1 MIVTLIVPE
10 WIQLYRKGEQ
20 AMRANDIKS
29 GMAINLD
36 GRLCAVVKTDHV
48 KPGKGPAYVQVKAKD
63 MNSGSTVEKRLGST
77 DDVDVATLD
86 RREMEFLYMNG
97 DAFVFMD
104 NETYDQIELQ
114 AEFVAGAKE
123 YLVANLTALV
133 LMYEGNP
140 VSLELP
146 GSVELEVTDTPPGIK
161 GATVTNQLKDAT
173 CETGLRTKVP
183 QFVNNGDRIR
193 VSTSEGAYQA
203 RVTD

>member
-1 MIVTLIVPE
+1 
-10 WIQLYRKGEQ
+10 
-20 AMRANDIKS
+20 MRANDIKS

-36 GRLCAVVKTDHV
+36 GRLCVVVRTEHV

-63 MNSGSTVEKRLGST
+63 MSSGSTVEKRLGST

-86 RREMEFLYMNG
+86 RREMEYLYESG

-114 AEFVAGAKE
+114 GDFVGAGKDF
-123 YLVANLTALV
+123 LVANLTIVV

-183 QFVNNGDRIR
+183 QFVNNGDRIK
-193 VSTSEGAYQA
+193 VSTSEGAYQS